1 MSRKTISVEK
11 IKNKANNLLANPD
24 IQMEQKLG
32 VIIMIEGILS
42 ETDNYN
48 GFRSKSKFIL
58 HSLYTQP
65 VFYQRC
71 KRLKTSEGE
80 RLSVVPLSEIAVYDA
95 RTS

>member
-48 GFRSKSKFIL
+48 GFRYLNLEEDGSAP
-58 HSLYTQP
+58 SLGTDGWVTRKY
-65 VFYQRC
+65 Y
-71 KRLKTSEGE
+71 
-80 RLSVVPLSEIAVYDA
+80 
-95 RTS
+95 

>member
-32 VIIMIEGILS
+32 VITMIEGILS

-48 GFRSKSKFIL
+48 GFRYLNLEEDGSAPRIGTDGWVTRK
-58 HSLYTQP
+58 Y
-65 VFYQRC
+65 Y
-71 KRLKTSEGE
+71 
-80 RLSVVPLSEIAVYDA
+80 
-95 RTS
+95 